1 MYLENDRIRLRAPEP
16 EDLEKYYIWENDT
29 SLWVSGD
36 AHLPYS
42 RFDLKKLISSDD
54 AKDFYSSKQIRFTIE
69 QKSDNEAV
77 GAMDLFDFSP
87 FHKRAAVGALVDS
100 AHRKK
105 GYAAEAMG
113 LLCDYALR
121 FLKLHQVYAYVPEHN
136 TASINMLER
145 CGFTKQGLLPDWLQ
159 SENGYDSVY
168 ILSLLNRAD

>member
-1 MYLENDRIRLRAPEP
+1 
-16 EDLEKYYIWENDT
+16 
-29 SLWVSGD
+29 
-36 AHLPYS
+36 
-42 RFDLKKLISSDD
+42 
-54 AKDFYSSKQIRFTIE
+54 
-69 QKSDNEAV
+69 
-77 GAMDLFDFSP
+77 MDLFDFSP